1 MKIPPIVFRGRD
13 AIEGLVPRDGAIQA
27 AVHIGV
33 GLAGAGAAVG
43 VASTMPDA
51 DPNDHKANSSTNFLR
66 KATMGLAVGTAPLF
80 LTAGMMLKT
89 PGGQALSR
97 GITPN
102 YFLAAGAVLGAA
114 FITYPI
120 QHALSN

>member
-1 MKIPPIVFRGRD
+1 MQMPPIVYRGRD
-13 AIEGLVPRDGAIQA
+13 LIEGLVPRDGAIQA
-27 AVHIGV
+27 VVHIGV
-33 GLAGAGAAVG
+33 GLAGAGAAVA
-43 VASTMPDA
+43 VATHMPDA
-51 DPNDHKANSSTNFLR
+51 NPTDHRAKSGLNFLR

-80 LTAGMMLKT
+80 LTAGMMLNT
-89 PGGQALSR
+89 PGGQALNR

-120 QHALSN
+120 ANALQN